1 MAEYENGRSI
11 SSKDVLPAITMR
23 SIDEYFSLF
32 AVWTIFH
39 HIYFC
44 HEKTT
49 MTSDGDIG
57 KHDSSPCV
65 NEVANL
71 VPRTL
76 FPATVTLSR
85 KDKKKNKTNPSLIT
99 LPMLNYFPSIDWVG
113 LANAF
118 VELE

>member
-1 MAEYENGRSI
+1 
-11 SSKDVLPAITMR
+11 
-23 SIDEYFSLF
+23 
-32 AVWTIFH
+32 
-39 HIYFC
+39 
-44 HEKTT
+44 

-71 VPRTL
+71 VPRAL

-85 KDKKKNKTNPSLIT
+85 KEKKNKTNPSLISLIT
-99 LPMLNYFPSIDWVG
+99 LSMLNYFPSIDWVG